1 MILWS
6 PTMTFGW
13 VIKAIMAALVLL
25 PVSGLVFGDEP
36 VAPSIEQQPL
46 FKAGEEGYFNY
57 RIPSLVVTSRGTVLA
72 LCEARKKTGHD
83 WDDVDLALRR
93 STDHGRTWS
102 KMQIIADEGELTI
115 NQPCPVIDHQTGT
128 IWLPLCRGSKP
139 GLGNAEV
146 LLMKSTDDGQTWSQ
160 PISIHQSVTDPS
172 WTFVGTGPG
181 HGIQLKSGRLLI
193 PCWFDVTPTCG
204 EVQSSCCI
212 YSDDH
217 GVTWKRGEP
226 LTRNASDECDIVE
239 LEDGTVY
246 LNARPRGQ
254 KQRAYAFSKDGGQ
267 SWSAVQYDPNQPEQS
282 CDGALIRLSDS
293 RRSDKNRVLV
303 ACPTNPDTRAHI
315 KVRMSYDECRTWP
328 IASEPLAHLGG
339 YSDLAVTD
347 DRQVLCLYET
357 WPSYKELGENRT
369 NLVLAKFNVEW
380 LSGGK
385 DTIAALGKTSS
396 TRNDARTAVVKAPD
410 APSDRPFRIGVYL
423 AADNHPQNLQL
434 SRMMADWAGYG
445 ITTVCMRADIYLNL
459 APQGLHTLAK
469 QWGIDLVV
477 QPTLGPGPEHRR
489 RMQELIQRVD
499 SYQDSDAVTAWYAVD
514 EFEGVYGS
522 ERPADTEKV
531 WEELVSVIKDLD
543 PKRKV
548 IVNHDARTG
557 SWGGRFAQLGED
569 ESWCSVF
576 WANHH
581 AADFLKKTMAT
592 HRAAYSNDCPP
603 LTFVYGAQ
611 STNKAGSATDYEQH
625 GISGVTLEQLKS
637 VSTREDIADYV
648 LTAHQLGAGGAAFFC
663 YDGYYDFQYYTLVD
677 ERGRSVEGK
686 MEGIRDAAQQIARSK
701 GRSEVTLTVEDMTTQ
716 KNKLVITA
724 VTASEGQPVEETLV
738 QISFDG
744 GYSWVTVPGF
754 ANNGGTVEHSYVPA
768 GRWSMLRARCRNGQ
782 NWSLWTVW
790 NAFPAA
796 KPRPH

>member
-1 MILWS
+1 
-6 PTMTFGW
+6 
-13 VIKAIMAALVLL
+13 
-25 PVSGLVFGDEP
+25 
-36 VAPSIEQQPL
+36 
-46 FKAGEEGYFNY
+46 
-57 RIPSLVVTSRGTVLA
+57 
-72 LCEARKKTGHD
+72 
-83 WDDVDLALRR
+83 
-93 STDHGRTWS
+93 
-102 KMQIIADEGELTI
+102 
-115 NQPCPVIDHQTGT
+115 
-128 IWLPLCRGSKP
+128 
-139 GLGNAEV
+139 
-146 LLMKSTDDGQTWSQ
+146 
-160 PISIHQSVTDPS
+160 ISIHQSVTDPS

-217 GVTWKRGEP
+217 GETWKRGEP
-226 LTRNASDECDIVE
+226 LTRNASDECDVVE

-246 LNARPRGQ
+246 LNARSRGQ
-254 KQRAYAFSKDGGQ
+254 KHRAYAFSTDGGQ
-267 SWSAVQYDPNQPEQS
+267 SWSTVQYDPDQPEPS

-315 KVRMSYDECRTWP
+315 RVRMSYDECRTWP

-339 YSDLAVTD
+339 YSDLAVTG
-347 DRQVLCLYET
+347 DREILCLYES
-357 WPSYKELGENRT
+357 WPSYKEYGENRT

-385 DTIAALGKTSS
+385 DKIAALDKTPS
-396 TRNDARTAVVKAPD
+396 TRNDARPTVVKAPV
-410 APSDRPFRIGVYL
+410 ARSDLPCRIGVYL

-434 SRMMADWAGYG
+434 SRMMADWAGHG
-445 ITTVCMRADIYLNL
+445 INTACMRADIYLNL
-459 APQGLHTLAK
+459 APQGFHTLAK

-514 EFEGVYGS
+514 EFEGVYDS
-522 ERPADTEKV
+522 DRPADTEKV
-531 WEELVSVIKDLD
+531 WRELVSAIKDLD
-543 PKRKV
+543 PKRNV

-581 AADFLKKTMAT
+581 AADFLRKTMAT
-592 HRAAYSNDCPP
+592 HRAAYSDDCPA
-603 LTFVYGAQ
+603 LTLAYGAQ

-648 LTAHQLGAGGAAFFC
+648 LTAHNLGAGGAAFFC
-663 YDGYYDFQYYTLVD
+663 YDGYYDFQYYTLADVW
-677 ERGRSVEGK
+677 
-686 MEGIRDAAQQIARSK
+686 AAWLPAP
-701 GRSEVTLTVEDMTTQ
+701 G
-716 KNKLVITA
+716 
-724 VTASEGQPVEETLV
+724 ET
-738 QISFDG
+738 S
-744 GYSWVTVPGF
+744 
-754 ANNGGTVEHSYVPA
+754 
-768 GRWSMLRARCRNGQ
+768 R
-782 NWSLWTVW
+782 
-790 NAFPAA
+790 
-796 KPRPH
+796 